1 MVFMRATLS
10 SFNIKFRSFG
20 NLRQNRPLSFV
31 SRIIL
36 SLVEV
41 LFFKKRSVVKP
52 FIFYNVSDNLDRTTQ
67 PLMSNPYVLSFHI

>member
-1 MVFMRATLS
+1 MVFARATLS
-10 SFNIKFRSFG
+10 SFNIQFCSFG

-41 LFFKKRSVVKP
+41 LFFLTPR
-52 FIFYNVSDNLDRTTQ
+52 N
-67 PLMSNPYVLSFHI
+67 NPSRPENAYHQRRYR

>member
-10 SFNIKFRSFG
+10 SFNIQFCSFG
-20 NLRQNRPLSFV
+20 NLGQNHPLSFI

-41 LFFKKRSVVKP
+41 
-52 FIFYNVSDNLDRTTQ
+52 FIFQKMFRSQTIYL
-67 PLMSNPYVLSFHI
+67 L

>member
-36 SLVEV
+36 SLVELNKNKIS
-41 LFFKKRSVVKP
+41 LFAVNK
-52 FIFYNVSDNLDRTTQ
+52 IF
-67 PLMSNPYVLSFHI
+67 F